1 MLVSDGICSQVA
13 LMQAS
18 MMMQMGWPLPEGAGQ
33 DDGADVQ
40 IEAEGRFID
49 IIGKLSHLSIEGLAL
64 VEKAVLAAAGGCD
77 DGFFGLVLGDCL
89 RLQLATVKLTLEAVS
104 DSVKVVYR
112 PAGDDLEYCIARSL
126 SFVDD
131 VLREQAAQETI
142 PLPKLALKSLGV
154 LQRHMQDISVLVC
167 SRGIPLESLT
177 RTRRI
182 SRELESR
189 LEKAFG
195 RAVIH
200 FHGLLWSRLGN
211 SKHQL
216 FHQGLEHQDGR
227 EPEQQRGRR
236 GRRRRGGPTVR
247 QSGGAEDEADATAVA
262 SGAAEGEA
270 GATAG
275 HMEILRSGEPMT
287 VDVASGTVED
297 EEQEIWRIALAIHSA
312 LGEPIYL
319 PICMVGT
326 SRGEIWEIWHTRE
339 AGTQG
344 SSRGARNPSLRLFHA
359 AVYTLQEATRRN
371 HEAGA
376 QDSAP

>member
-1 MLVSDGICSQVA
+1 
-13 LMQAS
+13 
-18 MMMQMGWPLPEGAGQ
+18 MMQMGWPLPEGAGR

-64 VEKAVLAAAGGCD
+64 VEKAALAA
-77 DGFFGLVLGDCL
+77 DCL
-89 RLQLATVKLTLEAVS
+89 RLQLATVKLTLEFVS
-104 DSVKVVYR
+104 DTVEFVYR
-112 PAGDDLEYCIARSL
+112 PGHDDLEFCVARSL
-126 SFVDD
+126 SCVDEI
-131 VLREQAAQETI
+131 LREQAAQETP
-142 PLPKLALKSLGV
+142 PLPKLALESLCV
-154 LQRHMQDISVLVC
+154 LLRHMQDISVLAC
-167 SRGIPLESLT
+167 SRGIPLEILMAT
-177 RTRRI
+177 RGIPRDLERRFE
-182 SRELESR
+182 R
-189 LEKAFG
+189 AFG
-195 RAVIH
+195 HAAIH
-200 FHGLLWSRLGN
+200 PHGLLWSRLGN
-211 SKHQL
+211 SKHHL
-216 FHQGLEHQDGR
+216 FHQGLEHQRGR
-227 EPEQQRGRR
+227 EQKHQHGRR
-236 GRRRRGGPTVR
+236 GRKRHCGPTVS

-270 GATAG
+270 DATAG
-275 HMEILRSGEPMT
+275 HMEILRIGEPMT
-287 VDVASGTVED
+287 VDVASGTAED

-326 SRGEIWEIWHTRE
+326 SRGEIWHTRE
-339 AGTQG
+339 AGAQG